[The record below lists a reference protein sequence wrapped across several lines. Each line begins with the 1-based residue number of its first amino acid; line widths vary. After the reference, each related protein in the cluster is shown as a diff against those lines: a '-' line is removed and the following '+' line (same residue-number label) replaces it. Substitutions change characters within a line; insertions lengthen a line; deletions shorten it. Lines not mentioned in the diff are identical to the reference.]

1 MKRRN
6 IKSGW
11 WLNADGHCNPSFID
25 LKSLIAFCG
34 NFQICGMPSF
44 SILFWFI
51 GENAIR
57 YLLCVC
63 DLVVENAFTV
73 CKKCKYFMT
82 RGIRIHRLQFLILNL
97 KSWSENS
104 HFSQIVFFYSSM
116 KTFFFIHKVF
126 FFLWFT
132 RLIAPNSFAS

>member
-57 YLLCVC
+57 SVSVILWLKMLLQYAK
-63 DLVVENAFTV
+63 NAN
-73 CKKCKYFMT
+73 
-82 RGIRIHRLQFLILNL
+82 ILLWQLQFLILNL

-104 HFSQIVFFYSSM
+104 HFSQIVFLQQHEENVFIYSQG
-116 KTFFFIHKVF
+116 F

>member
-44 SILFWFI
+44 SLFSFGLLVKMRSDICSVSVILWFKMLLQYAK
-51 GENAIR
+51 NANI
-57 YLLCVC
+57 LWGL
-63 DLVVENAFTV
+63 
-73 CKKCKYFMT
+73 
-82 RGIRIHRLQFLILNL
+82 RIQRLQFLILNL

-104 HFSQIVFFYSSM
+104 HFSQIVFYSSM
-116 KTFFFIHKVF
+116 KTFSFIHKVF
-126 FFLWFT
+126 SSSDLQD
-132 RLIAPNSFAS
+132 